1 MTQQKRRSGL
11 GKGLEALIPVAE
23 DAGPTLIE
31 LGVDDVAPNPEQPRR
46 TFDAD
51 ELEALAASIREVGVL
66 QPIVVQSGDE
76 GYHLIAGERRLR
88 AARIAGLQVVPAV
101 VRSPEDD
108 SALLSEALIENV
120 QREDL
125 RPLEEAA
132 AYQELVERFELT
144 HAEVGERV
152 GKSRA
157 AISNSLRLLGL
168 PASVQELVDGGALAA
183 GHARAL
189 LGLDDMA
196 YLEHVAKRAADEGWS
211 VRQVED
217 AVRARNDAGEI
228 PVATAVTELRPPAL
242 QALEERLAEKLGTK
256 VKITHKG
263 DRGRVVISYSS
274 LDDLEKLSRIVYDL

>member
-11 GKGLEALIPVAE
+11 GKGLEALIPV
-23 DAGPTLIE
+23 DDGPRLVE
-31 LGVDDVAPNPEQPRR
+31 LPVDDVEPNPEQPRR
-46 TFDAD
+46 TFDPD
-51 ELEALAASIREVGVL
+51 ELEALAASIREVGLL
-66 QPIVVQSGDE
+66 QPIVVHAVEG

-88 AARIAGLQVVPAV
+88 AARLAGLATVPAV
-101 VRSPEDD
+101 VRATEGDLE
-108 SALLSEALIENV
+108 LLSEALIENV

-144 HAEVGERV
+144 HAEVGARV

-168 PASVQELVDGGALAA
+168 PPSVQELVDDGSLAA

-189 LGLDDMA
+189 LGLEDVA
-196 YLEHVAKRAADEGWS
+196 YLEHVATRAAAEGWS

-217 AVRARNDAGEI
+217 AVRARRETAEV
-228 PVATAVTELRPPAL
+228 PVARAVTELRPPAL

-256 VKITHKG
+256 VKITHRGEK
-263 DRGRVVISYSS
+263 GRVVISYSS

>member
-1 MTQQKRRSGL
+1 
-11 GKGLEALIPVAE
+11 
-23 DAGPTLIE
+23 
-31 LGVDDVAPNPEQPRR
+31 
-46 TFDAD
+46 
-51 ELEALAASIREVGVL
+51 LEALAAAIREVGVL
-66 QPIVVQSGDE
+66 QPIVVQSGED

-101 VRSPEDD
+101 VRAPEDD

-132 AYQELVERFELT
+132 AYQELVERFDLT
-144 HAEVGERV
+144 HAQVGERV

-168 PASVQELVDGGALAA
+168 PVSVQELVDSGALAA

-189 LGLDDMA
+189 LGLEDRA

-217 AVRARNDAGEI
+217 AVRARSEAGEI
-228 PVATAVTELRPPAL
+228 PVATVVTELRPPAL

-263 DRGRVVISYSS
+263 DRGRVVITYSS

>member
-11 GKGLEALIPVAE
+11 GKGLEALIPVEEETAQ
-23 DAGPTLIE
+23 LLE

-46 TFDAD
+46 MFDAD

-66 QPIVVQSGDE
+66 QPIVVQSGED

-88 AARIAGLQVVPAV
+88 ASRIAGLQVIPAV

-144 HAEVGERV
+144 HAQVGERV

-157 AISNSLRLLGL
+157 AISNTLRLLGL
-168 PASVQELVDGGALAA
+168 PASVQEMVDSGALAA

-189 LGLDDMA
+189 LGLDDAA
-196 YLEHVAKRAADEGWS
+196 YLEHIAKRAADEGWS
-211 VRQVED
+211 VRQVEE
-217 AVRARNDAGEI
+217 AVRARDDKVEI
-228 PVATAVTELRPPAL
+228 PVAKKVTELRPPAL

-274 LDDLEKLSRIVYDL
+274 LDDLENLSRIVYDL

>member
-11 GKGLEALIPVAE
+11 GKGLEALIPVD
-23 DAGPTLIE
+23 DAPRL
-31 LGVDDVAPNPEQPRR
+31 VDLPVDEVAPNPEQPRR
-46 TFDAD
+46 TFNEE

-66 QPIVVQSGDE
+66 QPIVVHATDD

-88 AARIAGLQVVPAV
+88 AARLAGLPTVPAV
-101 VRSPEDD
+101 VRATDED

-132 AYQELVERFELT
+132 AYRELVERFELT

-168 PASVQELVDGGALAA
+168 PPSVQELVDDGSLAA

-189 LGLDDMA
+189 LGLEDAA
-196 YLEHVAKRAADEGWS
+196 YLEHIARRAAAEGWS

-217 AVRARNDAGEI
+217 AVRARKESPEI
-228 PVATAVTELRPPAL
+228 PVATRVTELRPPAL

-256 VKITHKG
+256 VKITHRG
-263 DRGRVVISYSS
+263 DKGRVVISYSS